1 MSENRTIAQVIEG
14 GSIYRHLRPGLGVVA
29 GLAGPGLGLGLPA
42 RGGVAHG
49 SLPRP
54 RPLRPHGGG
63 GGGPGPG
70 VPRGRPLVTHRHGH
84 GGPGGAGPGRGLLL
98 LLGGAGDLWGPGLR
112 GHHLYGRVIG
122 VTWARGMVRT
132 LFLCK
137 YNRVLKFLYRFC
149 IEDILI
155 LSYVCVSFI
164 HHSINVKIE
173 EL

>member
-29 GLAGPGLGLGLPA
+29 GLAGPGLRLGLGLPA

-63 GGGPGPG
+63 GPGPR

-132 LFLCK
+132 LFCV
-137 YNRVLKFLYRFC
+137 NIIEFLNFY
-149 IEDILI
+149 ID
-155 LSYVCVSFI
+155 SA
-164 HHSINVKIE
+164 
-173 EL
+173 